1 MKDKKVR
8 EELIIDAFAMLFLL
22 AGELY
27 FFRNIIGTGQL
38 ISDGS
43 DGRLTMLIAEH
54 WYNVFRGRASIMDM
68 GMFYPA
74 KNTLA
79 YSDML
84 LKPDPSRNSLGFS
97 AISVSINDIPKIAF
111 FAIL

>member
-8 EELIIDAFAMLFLL
+8 EELIIDAFAMLFIL

-54 WYNVFRGRASIMDM
+54 W
-68 GMFYPA
+68 
-74 KNTLA
+74 
-79 YSDML
+79 
-84 LKPDPSRNSLGFS
+84 
-97 AISVSINDIPKIAF
+97 
-111 FAIL
+111 

>member
-27 FFRNIIGTGQL
+27 FFRNIIGRGQL

-43 DGRLTMLIAEH
+43 VGRMKML
-54 WYNVFRGRASIMDM
+54 
-68 GMFYPA
+68 
-74 KNTLA
+74 
-79 YSDML
+79 
-84 LKPDPSRNSLGFS
+84 
-97 AISVSINDIPKIAF
+97 
-111 FAIL
+111 FA

>member
-54 WYNVFRGRASIMDM
+54 WYNVF
-68 GMFYPA
+68 
-74 KNTLA
+74 
-79 YSDML
+79 
-84 LKPDPSRNSLGFS
+84 
-97 AISVSINDIPKIAF
+97 INYGYGNVLSGKEYAGIF
-111 FAIL
+111 

>member
-54 WYNVFRGRASIMDM
+54 WYNVFKGKASIMDM

-84 LKPDPSRNSLGFS
+84 LGSGLVFRASNMLDLIFS
-97 AISVSINDIPKIAF
+97 GHTNIQLCWFI
-111 FAIL
+111 

>member
-1 MKDKKVR
+1 
-8 EELIIDAFAMLFLL
+8 MLFLL

-54 WYNVFRGRASIMDM
+54 WYNVFKGKASIMDM
-68 GMFYPA
+68 GMF
-74 KNTLA
+74 
-79 YSDML
+79 
-84 LKPDPSRNSLGFS
+84 
-97 AISVSINDIPKIAF
+97 
-111 FAIL
+111 